1 MTKQPIISFKNVY
14 AGYNN
19 QEVLKDLS
27 FDIEAGEF
35 VYLVGPTGV
44 GKSTVLKLMY
54 ADSLPQSG
62 DIEIEKFNLS
72 ALRKSEIP
80 YLRRRIG
87 IVFQNFR
94 LLDDR
99 NVFDNISFGLKATG
113 WKGIDRIK
121 KRVME
126 VLVDVGMSSKAQS
139 MPHQLSGGQQQRVAI
154 ARALINYP
162 VILVADEPTG
172 NLDPLAS
179 QKIMEILR
187 KINYSGTSVLM
198 ATHEYQLIKNYP
210 ARILELQHGGS
221 LKEHVQA
228 HSFLSQILL

>member
-14 AGYNN
+14 AGYSN
-19 QEVLKDLS
+19 QEVLKDVS
-27 FDIEAGEF
+27 FEIGPGEF

-54 ADSLPQSG
+54 ADSLPQKG
-62 DIEIEKFNLS
+62 EIEIEKFNLS
-72 ALRKSEIP
+72 HLKRSDIP

-94 LLDDR
+94 LLEDR
-99 NVFDNISFGLKATG
+99 NVFDNIAFGLKATG
-113 WKGIDRIK
+113 WKGSDRVK

-126 VLVDVGMSSKAQS
+126 VLVDVGMSSKVHS

-162 VILVADEPTG
+162 AILVADEPTG

-210 ARILELQHGGS
+210 ARILEIVHGGT
-221 LKEHVQA
+221 LKEHQHA